1 MTTSQKSES
10 NRLTDLVSW
19 LRISAAGSLDPHV
32 GQAADAIE
40 LLQRELK
47 CSKEMWEQQQE
58 LALEYLADIEKANE
72 RIAKLEQEID
82 DYETTYKGSVV
93 EAQAKRIAELEAML
107 KLSADFAS
115 KQQSLGK
122 EFEKILFDNLD
133 ELYVVD
139 PALEKGDE

>member
-1 MTTSQKSES
+1 MTAGQKSES
-10 NRLTDLVSW
+10 NRLIDLVY
-19 LRISAAGSLDPHV
+19 LRALNDRHV
-32 GQAADAIE
+32 SEAADAIE

>member
-1 MTTSQKSES
+1 MTDHADLIS
-10 NRLTDLVSW
+10 RLRSMLHNETIKD
-19 LRISAAGSLDPHV
+19 RFYAI
-32 GQAADAIE
+32 ADA
-40 LLQRELK
+40 
-47 CSKEMWEQQQE
+47 SD
-58 LALEYLADIEKANE
+58 AL
-72 RIAKLEQEID
+72 
-82 DYETTYKGSVV
+82 

-139 PALEKGDE
+139 PALEKGDGII